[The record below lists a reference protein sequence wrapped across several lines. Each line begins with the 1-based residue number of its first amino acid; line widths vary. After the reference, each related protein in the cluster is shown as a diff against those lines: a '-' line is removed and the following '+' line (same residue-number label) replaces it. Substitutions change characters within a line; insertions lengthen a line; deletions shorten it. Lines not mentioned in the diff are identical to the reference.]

1 MNLVNAALLPGQV
14 KDFLRYIASKATW
27 NKPNDA
33 KGSYEPCW
41 ASHDLIQIQMGRSS
55 DYVSK
60 AKQRAKELGWI
71 QIDDASG
78 SSHRIY
84 PVVGPNDTS
93 ITPKVKR
100 PNWVNKE
107 IKPIMD

>member
-1 MNLVNAALLPGQV
+1 MNLVNAAVLPGQA

-27 NKPNDA
+27 NKPD
-33 KGSYEPCW
+33 KKDDSYKPCW
-41 ASHDLIQIQMGRSS
+41 ASHDTMQIQMGRSS

-60 AKQRAKELGWI
+60 AKAQAKALGWI

-78 SSHRIY
+78 PSHRIY
-84 PVVGPNDTS
+84 PVIGRNDPS

-100 PNWVNKE
+100 PNWVNKDIE
-107 IKPIMD
+107 PLDD